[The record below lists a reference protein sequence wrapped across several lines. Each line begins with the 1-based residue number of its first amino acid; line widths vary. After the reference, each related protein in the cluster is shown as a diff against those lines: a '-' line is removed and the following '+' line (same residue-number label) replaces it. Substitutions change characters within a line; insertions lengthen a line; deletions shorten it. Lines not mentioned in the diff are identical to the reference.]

1 MSGRK
6 RVASY
11 GRSRGRLSVKSRSRS
26 CPRGMIRRKSYSR
39 RSRSGKRTRVKS
51 ACIRDLGKPG
61 RGPKLW
67 TVKKGVLGKYGY
79 KLDKPAITR
88 RNALKRA
95 VKGESYAT
103 VIRQLNAVRNYT
115 KLSQPQNSKKYTAD
129 MKYLQ
134 RTMRSRSRRRVASYG
149 RSRRRK

>member
-6 RVASY
+6 R
-11 GRSRGRLSVKSRSRS
+11 SRSRSRS

-79 KLDKPAITR
+79 KLEKPAVTR

-134 RTMRSRSRRRVASYG
+134 RTMRSKSRRRSRVASYG
-149 RSRRRK
+149 RSRK